1 LARALDG
8 LRREKVKAM
17 RWLASAENEWLAST
31 DPDAML
37 DLCPGG
43 WDPSDVASR
52 PLNRKLRLFAVAC
65 CCWIWHWLSDSR
77 SQAAVLMAERFADG
91 LATSEVLEAAGK
103 AARARVDEVVTLRDG
118 HECLDDGV
126 AQAAECAWS
135 VTEPA
140 PITAAR
146 CCAFNAMDAF
156 LLDGT
161 DISVD
166 WQSLD
171 PQRIATAERP
181 YVHLLHD
188 VFGNPFQPITVDPSW
203 LTPVVVALAAA
214 AYEERD
220 MPSGELDAARLAV
233 LADALEEAG
242 CDNADILTHLRGR
255 GPHVRGCW
263 PVDLLLA
270 KK

>member
-1 LARALDG
+1 LDG
-8 LRREKVKAM
+8 LRQEKVKVM

-43 WDPSDVASR
+43 WDPSDEASR
-52 PLNRKLRLFAVAC
+52 QLNRKLRLFAVAC
-65 CCWIWHWLSDSR
+65 CCRIWHWLSDSR
-77 SQAAVLMAERFADG
+77 SQAAVLTAERFADG
-91 LATSEVLEAAGK
+91 LATSEELQAAGK
-103 AARARVDEVVTLRDG
+103 TAHARVDEVVTIRDG
-118 HECLDDGV
+118 QQWLDDGV

-135 VTEPA
+135 VTQPA

-146 CCAFNAMDAF
+146 CCLWNARDAF
-156 LLDGT
+156 LIDGT

-171 PQRIATAERP
+171 PQRIAMAERP

-203 LTPVVVALAAA
+203 LTPVVVVLATA
-214 AYEERD
+214 AYEEIVL
-220 MPSGELDAARLAV
+220 PSRELNAARLAV

-242 CDNADILTHLRGR
+242 CTSANLLAHLRSP
-255 GPHVRGCW
+255 GPHVRGCFA
-263 PVDLLLA
+263 VDLLLG
-270 KK
+270 KG